1 MRYRLTLFTFIV
13 LLLSQFTHPA
23 KAEPLRIVCPNG
35 GSYQILLPAGAAVN
49 GDDCGGD
56 LVIDPRVKIITEYA
70 FNSSL
75 ITSLTI
81 PSSVVILEDDAF
93 GSRSVEWVSLSEGL
107 QTIKSW
113 GFDYSNVRAIVLPES
128 LVTIGAYFLYGSK
141 LEKIHLGNSI
151 EALDSGFLGDTN
163 IIELFIPNS
172 VNSIECD
179 AFDEMQLLET
189 IYLPSEFVIKDS
201 WNESC
206 DISLFNKKNY
216 SLKTIYYCGQISTFP
231 IKPICP
237 GNNDEFFREAAERLK
252 LEAESLQ
259 TRIINRKVFVCVLG
273 ETTEKTCSIFPD
285 VFLEYCDVVKNKP
298 QSLQV
303 FRDGKWIN
311 LSSKIAKFTFNK
323 SARCYKKYPYLIQ
336 IRGTMSS
343 AEAYWRVLFLKSSPS
358 PKSPKYLTLKIEKE
372 KI

>member
-1 MRYRLTLFTFIV
+1 LRYRLTLFTFIV
-13 LLLSQFTHPA
+13 LLLSQFIHPA

-56 LVIDPRVKIITEYA
+56 LVIDPRVKIITGGA
-70 FNSSL
+70 FKSGL
-75 ITSLTI
+75 ITSLTV
-81 PSSVVILEDDAF
+81 PSSVAIIE
-93 GSRSVEWVSLSEGL
+93 GSINGDRLEWVSLSEGL
-107 QTIKSW
+107 QSIGIYGLWLS
-113 GFDYSNVRAIVLPES
+113 DVRAIVLPES
-128 LVTIGAYFLYGSK
+128 LVTIGAYFLSGSK

-151 EALDSGFLGDTN
+151 EVLDSRLFADTKVN
-163 IIELFIPNS
+163 ELFVPDS
-172 VNSIECD
+172 VKSIQCD
-179 AFDEMQLLET
+179 AFDDMQLLET

-201 WNESC
+201 NDC
-206 DISLFNKKNY
+206 DISLFNEENY
-216 SLKTIYYCGQISTFP
+216 SLKTIYYCGKISTFP
-231 IKPICP
+231 IKPVCP

-252 LEAESLQ
+252 SEAESLQ
-259 TRIINRKVFVCVLG
+259 TRIINRKVFVCVLEAG
-273 ETTEKTCSIFPD
+273 TTEKSCSSFPD

-303 FRDGKWIN
+303 YRDGKWIN

-323 SARCYKKYPYLIQ
+323 SARCSKKNPYLIQ

-343 AEAYWRVLFLKSSPS
+343 AEAYWRVSFLKSSPS
-358 PKSPKYLTLKIEKE
+358 PRSPKYLTLKVEKE